1 MCLKSEVSAWR
12 FSVGKVVAVSSLL
25 FLASTAAAG
34 GLQPLSQEHM
44 GAVHGKTLW
53 TAPLSGDAID
63 GAGDAKDGEALSL
76 EVLEFAAKALF
87 PVMGVLTSD
96 SQVQGVHFPQDSAVS
111 VREDGALELPM
122 PSRIE
127 RISLNNI
134 RIPGSRHSLGNIAIH
149 DIRFHPDSRLAVRVR

>member
-1 MCLKSEVSAWR
+1 MCMKSEMSAWR
-12 FSVGKVVAVSSLL
+12 CSVGKVVAVSSLL

-34 GLQPLSQEHM
+34 GLQPLSQEQM
-44 GAVHGKTLW
+44 GAVHGQAMLE
-53 TAPLSGDAID
+53 APLPVDAN
-63 GAGDAKDGEALSL
+63 DAEVMSL

-96 SQVQGVHFPQDSAVS
+96 SQVQGVHFPRDSAVT

-134 RIPGSRHSLGNIAIH
+134 RLPGSRHSLGNIAIH
-149 DIRFHPDSRLAVRVR
+149 TIRFHPDSRLAVQVR